1 MINPILEIQK
11 QSRLF
16 NEPPQPKT
24 SIRDQFELIEDSVTM
39 IAAEMRRL
47 ENRIVL
53 LRESI
58 SDALT
63 TASKNPKQ
71 RDAIDRQEGK

>member
-24 SIRDQFELIEDSVTM
+24 SIRDQFELIEDSLRAVS
-39 IAAEMRRL
+39 AEIRRL
-47 ENRIVL
+47 ENRMAI
-53 LRESI
+53 LRYEI
-58 SDALT
+58 EK
-63 TASKNPKQ
+63 TA
-71 RDAIDRQEGK
+71 EVGK